1 MSDKSIA
8 SFVKTHKPYGTPGF
22 LHWERFAE
30 AKFSNYDECNEN
42 EQNGSMTWGRENKI
56 VLTLS
61 NDMQWVIVDAD
72 GEKYTFDAETK
83 TNECIRHLRWMMDP
97 EWDVQREISA
107 SLPTKAMMQK
117 KHRSR
122 CMSWN
127 VQHLFSAWTSPS
139 RATTPSSTTEVGRA
153 CLLKLMKSSSEVSFM
168 HVIHQ

>member
-8 SFVKTHKPYGTPGF
+8 SFVKTHKPYGKPGF

-83 TNECIRHLRWMMDP
+83 TNECIRHLRWMMEP
-97 EWDVQREISA
+97 EWAVKQEIKRIIA
-107 SLPTKAMMQK
+107 NKGYDAKEAEIEMYVMECAPPIFGVDITVKGNK
-117 KHRSR
+117 TVFHNRSWSG
-122 CMSWN
+122 M
-127 VQHLFSAWTSPS
+127 L
-139 RATTPSSTTEVGRA
+139 TEIDEEF
-153 CLLKLMKSSSEVSFM
+153 K
-168 HVIHQ
+168 